1 MANSL
6 VKQHYDTHLQEFY
19 TWMIGDFEAK
29 FQAQKAFFETQGI
42 VPQRNKIALD
52 LGAGHGLQSVAL
64 AKLGFEVTAID
75 FNTKLLAELQQNAG
89 NTRIQVVEDDIKNV
103 KKYADLGPE
112 LIGCWGDTL
121 AHLESD
127 RALETLIV
135 DIAFCLEKGGK
146 FLTSFRDYSKD
157 KTGTQ
162 VFIPVKSDEERL
174 LTCVLNYEPQ
184 KVRVTDLLWEKEAEG
199 WQQKVSSYYKIRI
212 SPALVERLLRNN
224 GFEIQLNTLKNGMYH
239 IIAQKMR

>member
-19 TWMIGDFEAK
+19 TWMIGDFENK
-29 FQAQKAFFETQGI
+29 LQDQQTFFETNGI
-42 VPQRNKIALD
+42 VPQRNKIAID

-64 AKLGFEVTAID
+64 ARLGFEVTAID
-75 FNTKLLAELQQNAG
+75 FNTKLLDELQQNAG
-89 NTRIQVVEDDIKNV
+89 DIRIQVAEDDIKHI
-103 KKYADLGPE
+103 KKYAHLSPE

-135 DIAFCLEKGGK
+135 DIAFCLKKGGR
-146 FLTSFRDYSKD
+146 FLTSFRDYSKE
-157 KTGTQ
+157 KTGSQ
-162 VFIPVKSDEERL
+162 IFIPVKSDEERL

-184 KVRVTDLLWEKEAEG
+184 KVKVTDLLWQREANG
-199 WQQKVSSYYKIRI
+199 WQQKVSSYYKIRT
-212 SPALVERLLRNN
+212 SPVLVERLLRNN
-224 GFEIQLNTLKNGMYH
+224 GFEIQLNTLKDGMCH
-239 IIAQKMR
+239 IIAQKIR